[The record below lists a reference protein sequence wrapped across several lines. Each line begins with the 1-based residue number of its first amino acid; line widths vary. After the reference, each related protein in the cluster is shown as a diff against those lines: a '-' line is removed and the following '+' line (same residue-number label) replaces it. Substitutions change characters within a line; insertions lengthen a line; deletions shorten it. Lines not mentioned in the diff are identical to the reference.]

1 MGAGKVRFSAM
12 ELLCQ
17 VYKKE
22 GDLIM
27 PGTKCKKK
35 LPDKPGGK
43 VPGRG
48 RVTKIR
54 TIKPKAG
61 KYIHVRVMSKKGP
74 RGGKT
79 IAGGV
84 QTKKKK

>member
-1 MGAGKVRFSAM
+1 
-12 ELLCQ
+12 
-17 VYKKE
+17 
-22 GDLIM
+22 M
-27 PGTKCKKK
+27 PGKHCKRK

-43 VPGRG
+43 VKGRG
-48 RVTKIR
+48 KVVRIR
-54 TIKPKAG
+54 TKKLPGG

-74 RGGKT
+74 RGGRT